1 MVQQGTPP
9 DQRYPIDPGGSASRR
24 IAATL
29 GALLAFRNSMTA
41 AMVVVVDDDEARGG
55 GGGLSDGARNLHSRV
70 TRSRVLR
77 LTSFR
82 LLPPPMSKFKEIQAV
97 GTGSGR
103 SDDDTAINKSIKALR
118 KRRRC

>member
-55 GGGLSDGARNLHSRV
+55 GGAIRRRSKLALARDPQPGSSPYFFP
-70 TRSRVLR
+70 T
-77 LTSFR
+77 T
-82 LLPPPMSKFKEIQAV
+82 PPPHVKVQ
-97 GTGSGR
+97 GNPGSGNWFR
-103 SDDDTAINKSIKALR
+103 
-118 KRRRC
+118 